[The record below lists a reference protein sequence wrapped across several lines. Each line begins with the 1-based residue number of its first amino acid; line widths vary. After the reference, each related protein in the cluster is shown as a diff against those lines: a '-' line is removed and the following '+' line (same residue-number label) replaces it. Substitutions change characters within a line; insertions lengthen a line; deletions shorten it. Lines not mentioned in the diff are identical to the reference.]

1 MKRIGEILI
10 ENGSI
15 TATQLEDALK
25 YQKKTPGKL
34 VGKILIE
41 LGYVTEEEIVIALA
55 TQFNVPYLPLANFA
69 FNEANSKLMPR
80 ELIEKYM
87 CVPLERIGDMMTI
100 AMSDPTNEDAVRA
113 MEIAT
118 KSKIQPFV
126 AMASEIAK
134 VLEQHF
140 HIDVSSMKRGDE
152 NSNTPVHSAPNHSKT
167 VQKP

>member
-15 TATQLEDALK
+15 TATQLDDALQ

-34 VGKILIE
+34 IGKILIE

-55 TQFNVPYLPLANFA
+55 TQFNVAYLPLVNFV
-69 FNEANSKLMPR
+69 FNEGHEKLIPK
-80 ELIEKYM
+80 ELIPKYL
-87 CVPLERIGDMMTI
+87 CVPLERVGNLMMI
-100 AMSDPTNEDAVRA
+100 AMSDPTNEEAIKSI
-113 MEIAT
+113 ETAT
-118 KSKIQPFV
+118 KTKVQPFV
-126 AMASEIAK
+126 STSTEIAK

-140 HIDVSSMKRGDE
+140 HLDVSSLQ
-152 NSNTPVHSAPNHSKT
+152 SQPKT